1 MFIGPVFSLSN
12 LGPSTGGTVPVTMA
26 QLKSGTNGAAEILR
40 ASLTQ
45 GSNTTSTQ
53 CLAQLNRKTTAATV
67 TAATAGTNLFKQNGA
82 NPTTDATLATS
93 GTGITATVE
102 GTNGEQPWIRGFNS
116 LNGVE
121 YLSSP
126 EERIMVAQVSNS
138 TYNIIGLTL
147 TNTALSANWVAD
159 LKWRELRG
167 A

>member
-1 MFIGPVFSLSN
+1 M
-12 LGPSTGGTVPVTMA
+12 VPRRNPACITDA
-26 QLKSGTNGAAEILR
+26 GFQTPR
-40 ASLTQ
+40 ARSAL
-45 GSNTTSTQ
+45 
-53 CLAQLNRKTTAATV
+53 QLNRKTTAATV

-126 EERIMVAQVSNS
+126 KERIMVAQVSNA
-138 TYNIIGLTL
+138 TYNIVGLTL
-147 TNTALSANWVAD
+147 ANTALSANWVAD

>member
-1 MFIGPVFSLSN
+1 MFIGPVYNVSN
-12 LGPSTGGTVPVTMA
+12 LAPSTGGSVPIAMVQYKT
-26 QLKSGTNGAAEILR
+26 GTNAAGEILR

-53 CLAQLNRKTTAATV
+53 CLAQLNRQTTAATV

-93 GTGITATVE
+93 GTGLTATVQ
-102 GTNGEQPWIRGFNS
+102 GTVGEQPWIRGFNS

-126 EERIMVAQVSNS
+126 EERIMVAQVSNT
-138 TYNIIGLTL
+138 TYNVISLNL
-147 TNTALSANWVAD
+147 ANTALSANWVGD

>member
-1 MFIGPVFSLSN
+1 MFIGPVYNLSN
-12 LGPSTGGTVPVTMA
+12 LGPSTGGSVPATMA
-26 QLKSGTNGAAEILR
+26 QVKSGTNGAVELLR

-53 CLAQLNRKTTAATV
+53 CIAQINRKTTGATV
-67 TAATAGTNLFKQNGA
+67 TAATAGTNLFKQNAA
-82 NPTTDATLATS
+82 NPTTDCTLATS

-126 EERIMVAQVSNS
+126 EERIMVAQVSNA

-147 TNTALSANWVAD
+147 ANTALSANWVAD

>member
-1 MFIGPVFSLSN
+1 MFIGPVYNLSN
-12 LGPSTGGTVPVTMA
+12 LAPSTGGSVPVTMV
-26 QLKSGTNGAAEILR
+26 QYKSGTNGASEVLR

-53 CLAQLNRKTTAATV
+53 CLAQINRKTTAATV

-93 GTGITATVE
+93 GTGITATAE

-126 EERIMVAQVSNS
+126 EERIMVAQTSNA
-138 TYNIIGLTL
+138 TYNVVALTL
-147 TNTALSANWVAD
+147 ANTALSANWVAD

>member
-1 MFIGPVFSLSN
+1 MFIGPVYNISN
-12 LGPSTGGTVPVTMA
+12 LAPSTGGSVPATMV
-26 QLKSGTNGAAEILR
+26 QYKSGTNAASEILR

-53 CLAQLNRKTTAATV
+53 CLAILNRKTTAATV

-138 TYNIIGLTL
+138 TYNVIGLTL
-147 TNTALSANWVAD
+147 ANTALSANWVAD

>member
-1 MFIGPVFSLSN
+1 MFIGPVFNISN
-12 LGPSTGGTVPVTMA
+12 LAPSTGGSVPVTMC
-26 QLKSGTNGAAEILR
+26 QYKTGTNGAAEILR

-82 NPTTDATLATS
+82 NPTTDATLSTS

-126 EERIMVAQVSNS
+126 EERIMVAQVSNA

-159 LKWRELRG
+159 MKWRELRG